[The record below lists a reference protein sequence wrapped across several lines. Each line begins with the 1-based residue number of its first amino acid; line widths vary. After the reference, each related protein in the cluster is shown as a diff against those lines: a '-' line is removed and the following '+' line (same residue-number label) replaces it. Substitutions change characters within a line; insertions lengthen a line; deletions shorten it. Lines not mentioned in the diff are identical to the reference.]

1 MLNDYKNKINM
12 SKEVKIGT
20 FAVTIL
26 VVSFFLINYLRGE
39 DIFNREIEISSR
51 FESVEGLVASAPV
64 FIKGY
69 NAGKVSEVVYDTQNE
84 DFEVVCSIAKD
95 FRIPADS
102 RMTIFSTDIMG
113 GKGIRIDLGTSSE
126 YVDEGDVLV
135 PDFEKGLMDGLA
147 EGIMP
152 LLEKV
157 NNTIDSLNVTVSG
170 INSFLSAENV
180 ATLSSTLKHIDATMA
195 NLRGISSS
203 VNGKSKE
210 IEALMD
216 NLAYISG
223 KFTDTADKLDST
235 IAGVGTIVQSVNEA
249 DIVGLV
255 DSFRLLLENIN
266 DPDGSIGKLLT
277 DDSVYNSV
285 DELLSDVDQLI
296 RKIQENPKKYI
307 RISVF

>member
-1 MLNDYKNKINM
+1 M

-26 VVSFFLINYLRGE
+26 IASFFLINYLRGE
-39 DIFNREIEISSR
+39 DIFNREIEVSSR
-51 FESVEGLVASAPV
+51 FETVEGLVASAPV

-69 NAGKVSEVVYDTQNE
+69 KAGKVSEVSYNAEKE
-84 DFEVVCSIAKD
+84 DFEVVCSILKE

-113 GKGIRIDLGTSSE
+113 GKGIRIDFGTSSD
-126 YVDEGDVLV
+126 YINDGDALA
-135 PDFEKGLMDGLA
+135 PDFEKSLMDGLA
-147 EGIMP
+147 AGVMP

-170 INSFLSAENV
+170 INSFLSAENIN
-180 ATLSSTLKHIDATMA
+180 TLGSTLKHIDATMA

-203 VNGKSKE
+203 VNGRSKE
-210 IEALMD
+210 IESLMD
-216 NLAYISG
+216 NLATISG
-223 KFTDTADKLDST
+223 KFTDTADKLDTT

-255 DSFRLLLENIN
+255 NSFKLLLENIN

-285 DELLSDVDQLI
+285 DELLSDVDELI

-307 RISVF
+307 KISVF

>member
-1 MLNDYKNKINM
+1 M
-12 SKEVKIGT
+12 SKEVKIGS
-20 FAVTIL
+20 FAVAIL
-26 VVSFFLINYLRGE
+26 VASFFLINYLRGE
-39 DIFNREIEISSR
+39 DIFNREIEVSSR
-51 FESVEGLVASAPV
+51 FETVEGLVASAPV
-64 FIKGY
+64 FVKGY
-69 NAGKVSEVVYDTQNE
+69 KAGKVTEVSYNAEKE
-84 DFEVVCSIAKD
+84 DFEVICSILKE

-102 RMTIFSTDIMG
+102 KMTIFSTDIMG
-113 GKGIRIDLGTSSE
+113 GKGIRIDFGTSSE
-126 YVDEGDVLV
+126 YVNDGEALA
-135 PDFEKGLMDGLA
+135 PAFEKGLMDGLA
-147 EGIMP
+147 EGVMP

-170 INSFLSAENV
+170 INSFLSTENI

-216 NLAYISG
+216 NLAAISG
-223 KFTDTADKLDST
+223 KFNDTADKLDTT

-255 DSFRLLLENIN
+255 ESFRHLLENIN

-285 DELLSDVDQLI
+285 DELLSDVDELVK
-296 RKIQENPKKYI
+296 KIQENPKKYI
-307 RISVF
+307 KISVF

>member
-1 MLNDYKNKINM
+1 M
-12 SKEVKIGT
+12 
-20 FAVTIL
+20 
-26 VVSFFLINYLRGE
+26 
-39 DIFNREIEISSR
+39 
-51 FESVEGLVASAPV
+51 
-64 FIKGY
+64 
-69 NAGKVSEVVYDTQNE
+69 
-84 DFEVVCSIAKD
+84 VCSILKE

-113 GKGIRIDLGTSSE
+113 GKGIRIDFGTSSD
-126 YVDEGDVLV
+126 YINDGDALA
-135 PDFEKGLMDGLA
+135 PDFEKSLMDGLA
-147 EGIMP
+147 AGVMP

-170 INSFLSAENV
+170 INSFLSAENIN
-180 ATLSSTLKHIDATMA
+180 TLGSTLKHIDATMA

-210 IEALMD
+210 IESLMD
-216 NLAYISG
+216 NLATISG
-223 KFTDTADKLDST
+223 KFTDTADKLDTT

-255 DSFRLLLENIN
+255 NSFKLLLENIN

-285 DELLSDVDQLI
+285 DELLSDVDELI

-307 RISVF
+307 KISVF

>member
-1 MLNDYKNKINM
+1 M
-12 SKEVKIGT
+12 SKEVKIGS
-20 FAVTIL
+20 FAVAIL
-26 VVSFFLINYLRGE
+26 VASFFLINYLRGE
-39 DIFNREIEISSR
+39 DIFNREIEVSSR
-51 FESVEGLVASAPV
+51 FETVEGLVASAPV
-64 FIKGY
+64 FVKGY
-69 NAGKVSEVVYDTQNE
+69 KAGKVTEVSYNAEKE
-84 DFEVVCSIAKD
+84 DFEVICSILKE

-102 RMTIFSTDIMG
+102 KMTIFSTDIMG
-113 GKGIRIDLGTSSE
+113 GKGIRIDFGTSSE
-126 YVDEGDVLV
+126 YVNDGEALA
-135 PDFEKGLMDGLA
+135 PAFEKGLMDGLA
-147 EGIMP
+147 EGVMP

-170 INSFLSAENV
+170 INSFFSTENI

-216 NLAYISG
+216 NLAAISG
-223 KFTDTADKLDST
+223 KFNDTADKLDTT

-255 DSFRLLLENIN
+255 ESFRHLLENIN

-285 DELLSDVDQLI
+285 DELLSDVDELVK
-296 RKIQENPKKYI
+296 KIQENPKKYI
-307 RISVF
+307 KISVF

>member
-1 MLNDYKNKINM
+1 M

-26 VVSFFLINYLRGE
+26 IASFFLINYLRGE
-39 DIFNREIEISSR
+39 DIFNREIEVSSR
-51 FESVEGLVASAPV
+51 FETVEGLVASAPV

-69 NAGKVSEVVYDTQNE
+69 KAGKVSEVSYNAEKE
-84 DFEVVCSIAKD
+84 DFEVVCSILKE

-113 GKGIRIDLGTSSE
+113 GKGIRIDFGTSSD
-126 YVDEGDVLV
+126 YINDGDALA
-135 PDFEKGLMDGLA
+135 PDFEKSLMDGLA
-147 EGIMP
+147 AGVMP

-170 INSFLSAENV
+170 INSFLSAENIN
-180 ATLSSTLKHIDATMA
+180 TLGSTLKHIDATMA

-210 IEALMD
+210 IESLMD
-216 NLAYISG
+216 NLATISG
-223 KFTDTADKLDST
+223 KFTDTADKLDTT

-255 DSFRLLLENIN
+255 NSFKLLLENIN

-285 DELLSDVDQLI
+285 DELLSDVDELI

-307 RISVF
+307 KISVF

>member
-69 NAGKVSEVVYDTQNE
+69 KAGKVSEVVYDTQNE

-216 NLAYISG
+216 NLASISG

-235 IAGVGTIVQSVNEA
+235 IAGVGTIVQAVNEA
-249 DIVGLV
+249 DIVGRV

-266 DPDGSIGKLLT
+266 DPDGSM
-277 DDSVYNSV
+277 
-285 DELLSDVDQLI
+285 LI
-296 RKIQENPKKYI
+296 SSSEKYRKIPRSILEFPCSRYLCRGKI
-307 RISVF
+307 AI

>member
-1 MLNDYKNKINM
+1 M

-26 VVSFFLINYLRGE
+26 IASFFLINYLRGE
-39 DIFNREIEISSR
+39 DIFNREIEVSSR
-51 FESVEGLVASAPV
+51 FETVEGLVASAPV

-69 NAGKVSEVVYDTQNE
+69 KAGKVSEVSYNAEKE
-84 DFEVVCSIAKD
+84 DFEVVCSILKE

-113 GKGIRIDLGTSSE
+113 GKGIRIDFGTSSD
-126 YVDEGDVLV
+126 YINDGDALA
-135 PDFEKGLMDGLA
+135 PDFEKSLMDGLA
-147 EGIMP
+147 AGVMP

-170 INSFLSAENV
+170 INSFLSAENIN
-180 ATLSSTLKHIDATMA
+180 TLGSTLKHIDATMA

-210 IEALMD
+210 IESLMD
-216 NLAYISG
+216 NLATISG
-223 KFTDTADKLDST
+223 KFTDTADKLDTT

-249 DIVGLV
+249 DIAGLV
-255 DSFRLLLENIN
+255 NSFKLLLENIN

-285 DELLSDVDQLI
+285 DELLSDVDELI

-307 RISVF
+307 KISVF

>member
-69 NAGKVSEVVYDTQNE
+69 KAGKVSEVVYDTQNE

-210 IEALMD
+210 IETLMD
-216 NLAYISG
+216 NLASISG
-223 KFTDTADKLDST
+223 KFIDTADKLDST

>member
-1 MLNDYKNKINM
+1 M

-26 VVSFFLINYLRGE
+26 IASFFLINYLRGE
-39 DIFNREIEISSR
+39 DIFNREIEVSSR
-51 FESVEGLVASAPV
+51 FETVEGLVASAPV

-69 NAGKVSEVVYDTQNE
+69 KAGKVSEVSYNAENE
-84 DFEVVCSIAKD
+84 DFEVVCSILKE

-113 GKGIRIDLGTSSE
+113 GKGIRIDFGTSSD
-126 YVDEGDVLV
+126 YINDGDALA
-135 PDFEKGLMDGLA
+135 PDFEKSLLDGLA
-147 EGIMP
+147 AGVMP

-170 INSFLSAENV
+170 INSFLSAENIN
-180 ATLSSTLKHIDATMA
+180 TLGSTLKHIDATMA

-210 IEALMD
+210 IESLMD
-216 NLAYISG
+216 NLATISG
-223 KFTDTADKLDST
+223 KFTDTADKLDTT

-255 DSFRLLLENIN
+255 NSFKLLLENIN
-266 DPDGSIGKLLT
+266 NPDGSIGKLLT

-285 DELLSDVDQLI
+285 DELLSDVDELI

-307 RISVF
+307 KISVF

>member
-1 MLNDYKNKINM
+1 M

-20 FAVTIL
+20 FAVMIL
-26 VVSFFLINYLRGE
+26 IASFFLINYLRGE
-39 DIFNREIEISSR
+39 DIFNREIEVSSR
-51 FESVEGLVASAPV
+51 FETVEGLVASAPV

-69 NAGKVSEVVYDTQNE
+69 KAGKVSEVSYNAEKE
-84 DFEVVCSIAKD
+84 DFEVVCSILKE

-113 GKGIRIDLGTSSE
+113 GKGIRIDFGTSSD
-126 YVDEGDVLV
+126 YINDGDALA
-135 PDFEKGLMDGLA
+135 PDFEKSLMDGLA
-147 EGIMP
+147 AGVMP

-170 INSFLSAENV
+170 INSFLSAENIN
-180 ATLSSTLKHIDATMA
+180 TLGSTLKHIDATMA

-210 IEALMD
+210 IESLMD
-216 NLAYISG
+216 NLATISG
-223 KFTDTADKLDST
+223 KFTDTADKLDTT

-255 DSFRLLLENIN
+255 NSFKLLLENIN

-285 DELLSDVDQLI
+285 DELLSDVDELI

-307 RISVF
+307 KISVF

>member
-1 MLNDYKNKINM
+1 M

-26 VVSFFLINYLRGE
+26 IASFFLINYLRGE
-39 DIFNREIEISSR
+39 DIFNREIEVSSR
-51 FESVEGLVASAPV
+51 FETVEGLVASAPV

-69 NAGKVSEVVYDTQNE
+69 KAGKVSEVSYNAEKE
-84 DFEVVCSIAKD
+84 DFEVVCSILKE

-113 GKGIRIDLGTSSE
+113 GKGIRIDFGTSSD
-126 YVDEGDVLV
+126 YINDGDALA
-135 PDFEKGLMDGLA
+135 PDFEKSLMDGLA
-147 EGIMP
+147 AGVMP

-170 INSFLSAENV
+170 INSFLSAENIN
-180 ATLSSTLKHIDATMA
+180 TLGNTLKHIDATMA

-210 IEALMD
+210 IESLMD
-216 NLAYISG
+216 NLATISG
-223 KFTDTADKLDST
+223 KFTDTADKLDTT

-255 DSFRLLLENIN
+255 NSFKLLLENIN

-285 DELLSDVDQLI
+285 DELLSDVDELI

-307 RISVF
+307 KISVF

>member
-1 MLNDYKNKINM
+1 M

-20 FAVTIL
+20 FAVIVL
-26 VVSFFLINYLRGE
+26 VASFFLINYLRGE
-39 DIFNREIEISSR
+39 DLFNREIEVSSR
-51 FESVEGLVASAPV
+51 FETVEGLAASAPV

-69 NAGKVSEVVYDTQNE
+69 KAGKVSEVSYDSE
-84 DFEVVCSIAKD
+84 KDDFEVVCSVVKE
-95 FRIPADS
+95 FLIPADS

-113 GKGIRIDLGTSSE
+113 GKGIRIDFGTSAE
-126 YVDEGDVLV
+126 YINDGDELL
-135 PDFEKGLMDGLA
+135 PAFEKGLMDGLA
-147 EGIMP
+147 EGVMP

-170 INSFLSAENV
+170 INSFLSAENIN
-180 ATLSSTLKHIDATMA
+180 TLGSTLKHIDATMA

-210 IEALMD
+210 IETLMD
-216 NLAYISG
+216 NLATISG
-223 KFTDTADKLDST
+223 KFTHTADKLDTT

-255 DSFRLLLENIN
+255 QSFRQLLENIN

-285 DELLSDVDQLI
+285 DELLSDVDELVK
-296 RKIQENPKKYI
+296 KIQENPKKYI
-307 RISVF
+307 KISVF

>member
-1 MLNDYKNKINM
+1 M
-12 SKEVKIGT
+12 SKEVKIGS
-20 FAVTIL
+20 FAVAIL
-26 VVSFFLINYLRGE
+26 VASFFLINYLRGE
-39 DIFNREIEISSR
+39 DIFNREIEVSSR
-51 FESVEGLVASAPV
+51 FETVEGLVASAPV
-64 FIKGY
+64 FVKGY
-69 NAGKVSEVVYDTQNE
+69 KAGKVTEVSYNAEKE
-84 DFEVVCSIAKD
+84 DFEVICSILKE

-102 RMTIFSTDIMG
+102 KMTIFSTDIMG
-113 GKGIRIDLGTSSE
+113 GKGIRIDFGTSSE
-126 YVDEGDVLV
+126 YVNDGEALA
-135 PDFEKGLMDGLA
+135 PAFEKGLMDGLA
-147 EGIMP
+147 EGVMP

-170 INSFLSAENV
+170 INSFLSTENI

-216 NLAYISG
+216 NLAAISG
-223 KFTDTADKLDST
+223 KFNDTADKLDTT

-255 DSFRLLLENIN
+255 ESFRHLLENIN